1 MKKKTNLELMLSEL
15 ISWKMV
21 AIIENKPTL
30 LQSHFVGQDDV
41 GCFKNMAF
49 NWLKR
54 IKNSRKGMYC
64 MLRHLI
70 SIEKWKLEI
79 LGKFWKGVTGWK

>member
-1 MKKKTNLELMLSEL
+1 MGKVKNGHLDDSVKFWEVWQDDEKKTNLELMLSEL

-41 GCFKNMAF
+41 GCFKNMA
-49 NWLKR
+49 
-54 IKNSRKGMYC
+54 
-64 MLRHLI
+64 
-70 SIEKWKLEI
+70 
-79 LGKFWKGVTGWK
+79 